1 MDLEAVIDRIPQTL
15 GRENLQHRRLE
26 HVILEAAIDQRRR
39 HLGHRFHRI
48 NVGRHAR
55 DFFLHQVEIAQ
66 RFVEL
71 LARVRVLD
79 RETQAGLGRAGATG
93 AKSRAS
99 EIQHSERDAQTF
111 A

>member
-1 MDLEAVIDRIPQTL
+1 MDLEAIIDRIPQTL
-15 GRENLQHRRLE
+15 GRENFEHRRFE

-48 NVGRHAR
+48 DVGRGAG
-55 DFFLHQVEIAQ
+55 DFFLYQVKIAQ

-71 LARVRVLD
+71 LALVRVLD
-79 RETQAGLGRAGATG
+79 RETKAGLGCAGAAG

-99 EIQHSERDAQTF
+99 EIKHSERDPEAF